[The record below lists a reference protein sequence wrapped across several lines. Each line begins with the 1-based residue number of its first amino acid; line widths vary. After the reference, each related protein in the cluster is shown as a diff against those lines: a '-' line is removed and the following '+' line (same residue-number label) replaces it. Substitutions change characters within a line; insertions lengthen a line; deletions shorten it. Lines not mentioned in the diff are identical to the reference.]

1 MPVFQASVGM
11 YISSLSLKNIR
22 GFRNLEIDSHYHGGE
37 PRKLLITGKNGTG
50 KTTLLRAIA
59 IGLCDEADAS
69 GLISE
74 PIGSLIT
81 EGESEAEIYIN
92 FGFSI
97 GQKYETRTV
106 IKRVGDKD
114 TIDNQKRV
122 VLEEPFVCG
131 YGAGRSGIGPETKRE
146 YRIKDSVY
154 GLFNYR
160 HLLMDPELT
169 LRRLRDYYRSD
180 STYTVILDRI
190 KKGLGLSSDD
200 EILLPTGGGV
210 RLSGPSIGKEIPL
223 EGWADGY
230 RLTFNWLI
238 DLYGW
243 ALRSRN
249 GLLPEGH
256 VQGIVL
262 IDEVEQH
269 LHPSLQTE
277 ILPRLLELLP
287 HVQLF
292 ATTHS
297 PLVAL
302 GASPEDVIALHR
314 EDHEVVKEEMV
325 PDFTGYSAED
335 MLVDERLFNTPNV
348 YSPETNRK
356 LAEYNKLAAIP
367 KNQRNLKQTNR
378 LRTLAQ
384 ELRSQQVP
392 EVRQSEMDPALQ
404 ALMQKHGL

>member
-1 MPVFQASVGM
+1 M
-11 YISSLSLKNIR
+11 YIFSLFLKNIR
-22 GFRNLEIDSHYHGGE
+22 GFRNLDIDSHRFGDK

-59 IGLCDEADAS
+59 IGLCDKADAS

-74 PIGSLIT
+74 PISSLVT

-92 FGFSI
+92 FGLSFSKD
-97 GQKYETRTV
+97 QKYETRTI
-106 IKRVGDKD
+106 IKRVNGKD
-114 TIDNQKRV
+114 VIDSQKRV
-122 VLEEPFVCG
+122 VLGEPFVCG
-131 YGAGRSGIGPETKRE
+131 YGAGRSGVGPETKRE

-160 HLLMDPELT
+160 HALMDPELT
-169 LRRLRDYYRSD
+169 LRRLRDYEDD
-180 STYTVILDRI
+180 STYELILDRI

-200 EILLPTGGGV
+200 QIVLPSGGGV
-210 RLSGPSIGKEIPL
+210 RLSGPSVGKDIPL

-243 ALRSRN
+243 ALRSRD

-256 VQGIVL
+256 IEGIVL

-269 LHPSLQTE
+269 LHPSLQAE
-277 ILPRLLELLP
+277 ILPRLMELLP

-302 GASPEDVIALHR
+302 GASPDDVIALHR
-314 EDHEVVKEEMV
+314 EGHEIVKEELV
-325 PDFTGYSAED
+325 PDFSGYSAED
-335 MLVDERLFNTPNV
+335 MLVDERLFDTPNV
-348 YSPETNRK
+348 YSPDTNRK
-356 LAEYNKLAAIP
+356 LAEYYELAAIP
-367 KNQRNLKQTNR
+367 KNRRNSNQTNR

-392 EVRQSEMDPALQ
+392 EARQPAADPALK
-404 ALMQKHGL
+404 ALMEKHGL